1 MIDIKKWVEE
11 YLIKAQSLFGGRL
24 VFVGLQGSYGR
35 GEATEN
41 SDIDVVLILDE
52 VTSEDLSEYSKMLD
66 SLTHRSKVCGF
77 VSGIEELKR
86 WEAYDLF
93 QFYHDTEQIF
103 GSIEFMK
110 ELIKDEDVRRA
121 VRIGACNI
129 YHMCVHNMVHEKDVN
144 ILKSLYKAAVFSVQ
158 AVSYL
163 QTGVYRKYKTELL
176 NVLQEAESKILK
188 TAIELKEKTEI
199 AAKDFEVLS
208 ADLLNWTSCLIKKY
222 STLSVSKEKVIET
235 ERLILREMNENDYS
249 SLCKILQ
256 DEEVMYAYEGAF
268 SDEETRNWL
277 NKQIA
282 NYREYGHGLWAVVLK
297 ENNCM
302 IGQCGLTWQN
312 FNDKKVLEIGYL
324 FQKEYWHKGYATE
337 ASIGCKEYGFNKLKA
352 DELFSIIRDINIA
365 SQNVAKRNGMVLTE
379 KYTKH
384 YRGIDMP
391 HYLFSVKREK

>member
-11 YLIKAQSLFGGRL
+11 YLIRAKDLFGERL

-52 VTSEDLSEYSKMLD
+52 VKPGDLSEYGKMLD
-66 SLTHRSKVCGF
+66 TLAHRSKVCGF

-86 WEAYDLF
+86 WEPHDLF

-163 QTGVYRKYKTELL
+163 QTGVYRKSKRELIKFLQEPERKILETGNEIKEKNGFQREEFERLSGELL
-176 NVLQEAESKILK
+176 RWASG
-188 TAIELKEKTEI
+188 
-199 AAKDFEVLS
+199 
-208 ADLLNWTSCLIKKY
+208 LI
-222 STLSVSKEKVIET
+222 
-235 ERLILREMNENDYS
+235 
-249 SLCKILQ
+249 
-256 DEEVMYAYEGAF
+256 
-268 SDEETRNWL
+268 
-277 NKQIA
+277 
-282 NYREYGHGLWAVVLK
+282 
-297 ENNCM
+297 
-302 IGQCGLTWQN
+302 
-312 FNDKKVLEIGYL
+312 
-324 FQKEYWHKGYATE
+324 
-337 ASIGCKEYGFNKLKA
+337 
-352 DELFSIIRDINIA
+352 
-365 SQNVAKRNGMVLTE
+365 
-379 KYTKH
+379 
-384 YRGIDMP
+384 RG
-391 HYLFSVKREK
+391 